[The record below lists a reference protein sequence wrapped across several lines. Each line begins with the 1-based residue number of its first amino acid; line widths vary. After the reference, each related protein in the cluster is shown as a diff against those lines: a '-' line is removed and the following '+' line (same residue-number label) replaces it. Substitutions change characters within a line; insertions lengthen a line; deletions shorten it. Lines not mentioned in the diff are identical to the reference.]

1 MVDPLTEAKSSKG
14 GVTNP
19 YHRTEHCDNMH
30 GYRCDKEVGILGI
43 DISKDHLVSSEGR
56 VYTTRRVMKKY

>member
-1 MVDPLTEAKSSKG
+1 
-14 GVTNP
+14 
-19 YHRTEHCDNMH
+19 MH

-43 DISKDHLVSSEGR
+43 DISKDHVTSEGR